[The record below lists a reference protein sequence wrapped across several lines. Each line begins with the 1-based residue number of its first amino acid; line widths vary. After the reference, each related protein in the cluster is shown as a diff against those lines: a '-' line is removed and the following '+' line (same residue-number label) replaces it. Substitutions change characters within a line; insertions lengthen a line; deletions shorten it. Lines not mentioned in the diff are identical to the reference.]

1 MARKYTKE
9 ELKERLQR
17 SIYKVVAEEGI
28 EGVTVRK
35 VSKGCGLSDPYIYQC
50 YKDLFDLMETSFFE
64 VDGKVAGM
72 IQNLIQKQKAEL
84 KTAED
89 LESMCWTLWSA
100 YWGFLMSDPEQT
112 IFYWRFYQSAH
123 YTKKILEVRQ
133 QSFEVFVNYMV
144 ETGRMF
150 GVSDLMDLE
159 VIVSN
164 IIDSTVSVAVKMH
177 LGYMDKTALKA
188 RTIYKTVFALLFQL
202 LHIDVWN
209 GGI

>member
-1 MARKYTKE
+1 
-9 ELKERLQR
+9 
-17 SIYKVVAEEGI
+17 
-28 EGVTVRK
+28 
-35 VSKGCGLSDPYIYQC
+35 
-50 YKDLFDLMETSFFE
+50 
-64 VDGKVAGM
+64 M
-72 IQNLIQKQKAEL
+72 IQNLIQKQKVEL

-100 YWGFLMSDPEQT
+100 YWEFLMSDPEHDHFFDLE
-112 IFYWRFYQSAH
+112 IYQSAH

-150 GVSDLMDLE
+150 GVSDLMDPE

-188 RTIYKTVFALLFQL
+188 RRRCYKQYLHYCSSFCILMCGTGEYKSSERLLFCTFP
-202 LHIDVWN
+202 
-209 GGI
+209 GIFFWT

>member
-1 MARKYTKE
+1 
-9 ELKERLQR
+9 
-17 SIYKVVAEEGI
+17 
-28 EGVTVRK
+28 
-35 VSKGCGLSDPYIYQC
+35 
-50 YKDLFDLMETSFFE
+50 
-64 VDGKVAGM
+64 
-72 IQNLIQKQKAEL
+72 
-84 KTAED
+84 
-89 LESMCWTLWSA
+89 
-100 YWGFLMSDPEQT
+100 MSDPEQT

-150 GVSDLMDLE
+150 GVSDLMDPE

-188 RTIYKTVFALLFQL
+188 RTTKQYLHYCSSFCILMCGTGKYKSSGKAAFFVFF
-202 LHIDVWN
+202 
-209 GGI
+209 